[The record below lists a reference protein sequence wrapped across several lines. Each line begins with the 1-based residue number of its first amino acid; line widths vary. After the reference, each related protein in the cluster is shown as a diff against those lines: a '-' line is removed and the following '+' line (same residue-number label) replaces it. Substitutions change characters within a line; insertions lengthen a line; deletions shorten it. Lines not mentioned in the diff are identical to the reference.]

1 MNPFRIDDK
10 TLRVVTAV
18 DEAAS
23 AATAP
28 RTEREPERN
37 APPAVE
43 KVATLQEAVARLEA
57 FVREMQREL
66 EFRIDEASGRVVVSV
81 IDSLTG
87 ELIRQ
92 IPGEEVL
99 RLAARLDAAG
109 LQFLDPRGV
118 RA

>member
-1 MNPFRIDDK
+1 MSSWRVDDLTRK
-10 TLRVVTAV
+10 
-18 DEAAS
+18 
-23 AATAP
+23 
-28 RTEREPERN
+28 
-37 APPAVE
+37 PAVE
-43 KVATLQEAVARLEA
+43 EAAPSRPVSPADRDAERAVAKPVAVPTRADLQQAVERLAA
-57 FVREMQREL
+57 FVRELERNL

-81 IDSLTG
+81 IDAASG

-92 IPGEEVL
+92 IPSEEIL